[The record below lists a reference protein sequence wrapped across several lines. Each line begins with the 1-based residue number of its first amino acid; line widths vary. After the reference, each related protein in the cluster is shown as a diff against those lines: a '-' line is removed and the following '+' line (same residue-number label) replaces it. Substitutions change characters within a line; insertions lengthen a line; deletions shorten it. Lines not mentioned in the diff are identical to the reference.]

1 MRLCKRV
8 WKMSAASVSVDCL
21 YHIRAVSVLSIYTY
35 VGNAG
40 MRKELRQMHVAVTDE
55 ETASPEYESAYA
67 DYKRPMAECMIHW
80 ICVRF
85 WNRKKKEWI

>member
-1 MRLCKRV
+1 
-8 WKMSAASVSVDCL
+8 
-21 YHIRAVSVLSIYTY
+21 
-35 VGNAG
+35 